1 MLKHMFISREGV
13 PIKSWTKIK
22 TIMLWFD
29 SAVMLQDGPE
39 IRQKVWGNQT
49 VMSIVYHVIFFSL
62 PIILD
67 MAIRVVEFSREGCKI
82 RNIFG

>member
-1 MLKHMFISREGV
+1 MLKLMFTSKKGV
-13 PIKSWTKIK
+13 PIKIWTKIK

-62 PIILD
+62 PILLD
-67 MAIRVVEFSREGCKI
+67 MAIRVVEFSREGYKM
-82 RNIFG
+82 RKIFG